1 MKSEQNFSDNFSQV
15 SVTPSL
21 VLEYLYCPRFIFFME
36 CLNIP
41 QHEELRFKVQ
51 LGRQVHQQKRN
62 INKDYLRQKIGCIK
76 KELSVYLSS
85 SRYHVRGILDEVLW
99 LKDGS
104 LAPLEYKFAEYKK
117 RLFKTYKTQL
127 ILQALLIMD
136 NYQQPVN
143 KGFIVFVRSRNH
155 LLPLTITEQDFRR
168 AEKIIN
174 RILEIIQFGT
184 YPQKTRFTSKCVD
197 CCYKNIC
204 V

>member
-104 LAPLEYKFAEYKK
+104 LAPLEYKFAEYKE

-143 KGFIVFVRSRNH
+143 RGFIVFVRSRNH
-155 LLPLTITEQDFRR
+155 LLPLTVTEQDFRR

>member
-104 LAPLEYKFAEYKK
+104 LAPLEYKFAEYKE

-143 KGFIVFVRSRNH
+143 RGFIVFVRSLNH

-184 YPQKTRFTSKCVD
+184 YPQKTRFASKCVD